1 MQPPAVWPPDTTRLA
16 GADRY
21 DTAVQMSKAAF
32 SPGVPVV
39 YVATGLS
46 FPDGLSGAAAAAHE
60 GGPLLLVAP
69 SAIPSAV
76 SAELSRLAPARIV
89 VQGGPGVISDA
100 VMTELATYTTG
111 SVVRNAGAD
120 RYATALATSKR
131 AYASAGT
138 VYLASGATFPD
149 ALASSAAAA
158 QDDAPMLLVPPG
170 KVLPTAVSAEL
181 TRLNPTVV
189 VILGGP
195 GVVWPQVERALKSKV
210 TTVARAGG
218 VDRFGTA
225 AITATGAFASAD
237 TALIATGSAFPDALA
252 GGAYAATRGAP
263 LFLVPGTCLPQY
275 VIDELHYL
283 AVSHVVVL
291 GGTGVVSGAAA
302 ALTPCPAPSW
312 LVKTNG
318 WRADYGAGPVRE
330 DPEFSGDIAA
340 HNFYMGKTGQYA
352 HTEDPNNEWYTP
364 HGALGGISADLAM
377 SSRVPDVWMGAPF
390 HAVSLLDPYTNVAGF
405 ASDVFSGEGTGYSA
419 YLPVDPASVTWPKS
433 WPSARRPL
441 TLTALEYESPDP
453 ASGCPAAFHTDPIYP
468 TAGLPLITSFG
479 PSVSAITSASA
490 VLTRNGSPLSVCVVR
505 ESNYVNADPG
515 AQALGRAILGWN
527 HHVFTIPKDPL
538 TSGSYTLTVTT
549 NVGTASTSFVVP

>member
-1 MQPPAVWPPDTTRLA
+1 M
-16 GADRY
+16 
-21 DTAVQMSKAAF
+21 
-32 SPGVPVV
+32 
-39 YVATGLS
+39 
-46 FPDGLSGAAAAAHE
+46 
-60 GGPLLLVAP
+60 
-69 SAIPSAV
+69 
-76 SAELSRLAPARIV
+76 
-89 VQGGPGVISDA
+89 
-100 VMTELATYTTG
+100 
-111 SVVRNAGAD
+111 
-120 RYATALATSKR
+120 
-131 AYASAGT
+131 
-138 VYLASGATFPD
+138 
-149 ALASSAAAA
+149 
-158 QDDAPMLLVPPG
+158 
-170 KVLPTAVSAEL
+170 SAEL

-377 SSRVPDVWMGAPF
+377 TPGAGRVDGRSLPRRQPAGSVHQRCWLRLGCLLGRGDRVLGVPSGRPCERHLAQEL
-390 HAVSLLDPYTNVAGF
+390 AVSA
-405 ASDVFSGEGTGYSA
+405 ASA
-419 YLPVDPASVTWPKS
+419 HPH
-433 WPSARRPL
+433 SAR
-441 TLTALEYESPDP
+441 
-453 ASGCPAAFHTDPIYP
+453 
-468 TAGLPLITSFG
+468 
-479 PSVSAITSASA
+479 V
-490 VLTRNGSPLSVCVVR
+490 
-505 ESNYVNADPG
+505 
-515 AQALGRAILGWN
+515 
-527 HHVFTIPKDPL
+527 
-538 TSGSYTLTVTT
+538 
-549 NVGTASTSFVVP
+549 